1 MQWKFIL
8 GLIQM
13 KGLTNVQFVTKNIH
27 KVALEIGI
35 FTACIRII
43 LLDNA
48 PQLESWV
55 HYPKEIDAGAE
66 KIRKKWK

>member
-1 MQWKFIL
+1 MAPETLAVRSVIESRIPNMQWKFIL

-48 PQLESWV
+48 
-55 HYPKEIDAGAE
+55 HN
-66 KIRKKWK
+66 